1 MGQPVTEV
9 FMSKRQHL
17 QLASFEDAALRAL
30 YREYGIPIDQFIH
43 RHCELAELV
52 KTWNE
57 FTGRSET
64 PQDVFDYMMTK
75 RKSAQWER
83 LGRASARNPGPHAPC
98 FTDEELT
105 HLDAIHEDF
114 QLASDKFAT
123 CPAAGKKL
131 QAEFARRTKRIVS
144 IAILAAA
151 MVTRRKSGKLKTLKP
166 KSKGQNLG
174 FTDIDRV
181 AN

>member
-1 MGQPVTEV
+1 
-9 FMSKRQHL
+9 MSKRQHL

-114 QLASDKFAT
+114 QIASDKFAT

-144 IAILAAA
+144 IRSDGLVAFCNTFLKASLGGGFDFNCGRIKGNTTLFDNSFCILQG
-151 MVTRRKSGKLKTLKP
+151 VES
-166 KSKGQNLG
+166 
-174 FTDIDRV
+174 
-181 AN
+181 